1 LYQRS
6 LAPEK
11 TIGNLL
17 DTPIHRLMDE
27 LSVTTAQRL
36 MHPNADPSTSS
47 NRSSS
52 GTEETLWV
60 DRYRPK
66 RFTDL
71 LGDERVHR
79 EVLAWVK
86 QWDLCVF
93 GKGKGKKRAR
103 DGEGFTNSEDE
114 LGRPQEKVRILRE
127 AGFMVD
133 NYRYYCCLDLRDWG
147 RQHLR
152 MSWLRRR
159 GTMSSR
165 SMLGMPFPC

>member
-1 LYQRS
+1 M
-6 LAPEK
+6 
-11 TIGNLL
+11 GNLL

-36 MHPNADPSTSS
+36 MHPNTDPSTSS
-47 NRSSS
+47 DCSSS
-52 GTEETLWV
+52 KTEQTLWV

-79 EVLAWVK
+79 DVLAWVK

-103 DGEGFTNSEDE
+103 DGEGLTSLEDE

-127 AGFMVD
+127 AGFIWLTTMDIAVVWGSRTGED
-133 NYRYYCCLDLRDWG
+133 NTCAC
-147 RQHLR
+147 
-152 MSWLRRR
+152 R
-159 GTMSSR
+159 GCAGGVQCFR
-165 SMLGMPFPC
+165 NQC

>member
-1 LYQRS
+1 
-6 LAPEK
+6 
-11 TIGNLL
+11 L

-36 MHPNADPSTSS
+36 MHPNTDLSTSS
-47 NRSSS
+47 DRSSS
-52 GTEETLWV
+52 KTEETLWV

-103 DGEGFTNSEDE
+103 DGEVFTNSEDE

-127 AGFMVD
+127 AVFI
-133 NYRYYCCLDLRDWG
+133 
-147 RQHLR
+147 
-152 MSWLRRR
+152 
-159 GTMSSR
+159 
-165 SMLGMPFPC
+165 

>member
-1 LYQRS
+1 MR
-6 LAPEK
+6 
-11 TIGNLL
+11 NLL
-17 DTPIHRLMDE
+17 DVPIHRLMDE
-27 LSVTTAQRL
+27 LSATTAQRL
-36 MHPNADPSTSS
+36 MHPNADPSTFSD
-47 NRSSS
+47 RSSS
-52 GTEETLWV
+52 RTEKTLWV

-103 DGEGFTNSEDE
+103 DGERFNSEDE

-127 AGFMVD
+127 AESSGLTIIDIAVVWAPGAGED
-133 NYRYYCCLDLRDWG
+133 NTRAYRCCAGWVQCLRS
-147 RQHLR
+147 QCQVCFL
-152 MSWLRRR
+152 
-159 GTMSSR
+159 
-165 SMLGMPFPC
+165 PC

>member
-1 LYQRS
+1 
-6 LAPEK
+6 
-11 TIGNLL
+11 
-17 DTPIHRLMDE
+17 MDE

-36 MHPNADPSTSS
+36 MHPDIHPSASS
-47 NRSSS
+47 NPACSNA
-52 GTEETLWV
+52 EESLWV

-103 DGEGFTNSEDE
+103 DGEIFSEDE
-114 LGRPQEKVRILRE
+114 LGRPQEKVRFLRE
-127 AGFMVD
+127 A
-133 NYRYYCCLDLRDWG
+133 RYLASG
-147 RQHLR
+147 
-152 MSWLRRR
+152 S
-159 GTMSSR
+159 
-165 SMLGMPFPC
+165 P

>member
-1 LYQRS
+1 
-6 LAPEK
+6 
-11 TIGNLL
+11 
-17 DTPIHRLMDE
+17 MDE
-27 LSVTTAQRL
+27 LSATTAQRL
-36 MHPNADPSTSS
+36 MQPDTEPSSDHA
-47 NRSSS
+47 SSS
-52 GTEETLWV
+52 TEETLWV

-103 DGEGFTNSEDE
+103 DGERITSSEDE

-127 AGFMVD
+127 EGLSGLTIVD
-133 NYRYYCCLDLRDWG
+133 ITVVWASRAREDNTCACRGCARRVQCL
-147 RQHLR
+147 
-152 MSWLRRR
+152 
-159 GTMSSR
+159 R
-165 SMLGMPFPC
+165 SQCQVYFFLC